1 MIEITRSWS
10 IADEEVEMKF
20 VRTGGPGG
28 QNVNKVSTAVQLRF
42 DAWASPDLPERVR
55 ERLPGV
61 AGRLLTAAGVLV
73 LTADRHRTQAAN
85 RADALERL
93 RELLA
98 RAAAPPPRSRRPTKP
113 TFGSKL
119 RRLEGK
125 TRRAGVKSNRSTPG
139 RDD

>member
-1 MIEITRSWS
+1 MEITRSWA
-10 IADEEVEMKF
+10 IADEEVELKF

-55 ERLPGV
+55 ERLPAV
-61 AGRLLTAAGVLV
+61 AGRLLTGAGVLV

-93 RELLA
+93 RDLLA
-98 RAAAPPPRSRRPTKP
+98 RAAAPPPTARRPTKP

-125 TRRAGVKSNRSTPG
+125 TRRAGVKSGRSTPA